1 MPDFKQIIKDKLK
14 QRNMSI
20 SKLSRIADVPPGS
33 LFRYLSKDNVS
44 INSRTL
50 EKVLNVL
57 DL

>member
-1 MPDFKQIIKDKLK
+1 M
-14 QRNMSI
+14 
-20 SKLSRIADVPPGS
+20 ADVPPGS